1 MAKKQI
7 PDAEEFVLTGNFVCV
22 NKRQG
27 HENST
32 KHKHHTNTQL
42 TNLETLRY
50 YTLSTFT
57 FQSLDAGTQFSTK
70 TIQAVKKKGD
80 SWTKKRPLGGN
91 GGSPSQTLPPKHTE
105 AFSSNNSAEHS
116 AVKVLLCQQ
125 LGFFRMSYSGN
136 VYFVA
141 VPGKLG
147 VSRAV
152 QPG

>member
-50 YTLSTFT
+50 STLSTFT

-70 TIQAVKKKGD
+70 TIQAVKKKV
-80 SWTKKRPLGGN
+80 TLGLK
-91 GGSPSQTLPPKHTE
+91 SVRSEEMEALRAKHYHQSTLKPSVQTIALST
-105 AFSSNNSAEHS
+105 
-116 AVKVLLCQQ
+116 QQ
-125 LGFFRMSYSGN
+125 
-136 VYFVA
+136 
-141 VPGKLG
+141 
-147 VSRAV
+147 
-152 QPG
+152 